1 MLSKS
6 KPQAVKPVKNTFT
19 IIQVK
24 KMIGKK
30 LIVPWK
36 GLNIPPQELKENAKK
51 VIKKIIESSHQKGT
65 KKLVLTTVC
74 INGILNI
81 IGGLERYTAISMI
94 SYKEIEKLD
103 TLGEICVIIIQHP
116 KISQANIKNLIILNS
131 K

>member
-6 KPQAVKPVKNTFT
+6 KQQAVKPVKNTFT

-51 VIKKIIESSHQKGT
+51 VAKKIVESSAQKGS

-74 INGILNI
+74 INGILNVI
-81 IGGLERYTAISMI
+81 CGLERSTAISMI
-94 SYKEIEKLD
+94 SYKEIDKLN
-103 TLGEICVIIIQHP
+103 TSEIRIIIIQYP
-116 KISQANIKNLIILNS
+116 KMSQANIKNLIILNS

>member
-6 KPQAVKPVKNTFT
+6 KPQAVKPIKNTFT
-19 IIQVK
+19 ILQVK

-30 LIVPWK
+30 LIVPWQ

-51 VIKKIIESSHQKGT
+51 VVKKIIESSSQKGS

-74 INGILNI
+74 INGILNVI
-81 IGGLERYTAISMI
+81 CGLERSTAISMI
-94 SYKEIEKLD
+94 SYKEIEKLN
-103 TLGEICVIIIQHP
+103 TSEIRVVIIQHP
-116 KISQANIKNLIILNS
+116 KMSQTGIKNLILLNS

>member
-6 KPQAVKPVKNTFT
+6 KLHAVKPVKNTFT

-24 KMIGKK
+24 KMIGKR

-51 VIKKIIESSHQKGT
+51 IVKKIVDSTFDKGS
-65 KKLVLTTVC
+65 KKLVLTTIC
-74 INGILNI
+74 INGILNVI
-81 IGGLERYTAISMI
+81 CGLERSTAISMI
-94 SYKEIEKLD
+94 SYKEIEKLN
-103 TLGEICVIIIQHP
+103 TSEILVVIIQHP
-116 KISQANIKNLIILNS
+116 KMSQANIKKIIMLNS